1 MSSSYLSR
9 NFQISE
15 KRKKLK
21 KEGKSNESI
30 PEDDPDKYKHAI
42 YVMVMK
48 VSNIDDPI
56 PFYIV
61 RVLNSYRFASLQLF
75 ADMERRRQQLDTRD
89 QEERKRKRETE
100 IEEEERQKAENEW
113 QKNFE
118 ESRQNRVTSWQDFQ
132 SGSGSK
138 KKSKK
143 EKKKNMHAFN
153 PPKLKPETR

>member
-1 MSSSYLSR
+1 M
-9 NFQISE
+9 
-15 KRKKLK
+15 K

-30 PEDDPDKYKHAI
+30 PEDDPDKYKHAK

-48 VSNIDDPI
+48 VSFLQYRRSFHFVQILKNTSFF
-56 PFYIV
+56 FY
-61 RVLNSYRFASLQLF
+61 AQLF
-75 ADMERRRQQLDTRD
+75 ADMERRRQQLETRD
-89 QEERKRKRETE
+89 QEERKRKRESE

-118 ESRQNRVTSWQDFQ
+118 ESRQNRVNSWQDFQ

-143 EKKKNMHAFN
+143 EKKKNMHSFN